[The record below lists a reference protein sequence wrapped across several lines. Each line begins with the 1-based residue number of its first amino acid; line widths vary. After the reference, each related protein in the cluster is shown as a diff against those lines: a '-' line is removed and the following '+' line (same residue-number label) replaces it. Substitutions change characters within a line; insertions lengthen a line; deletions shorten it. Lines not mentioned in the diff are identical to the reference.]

1 MPLNLNPSKGKIEP
15 RNRLSGTVHL
25 PGDKSISHRCAMF
38 AALAQGTS
46 VVKNFSSSKDC
57 TSTLE
62 CLQQLGVKIDRAG
75 SHVTLISPGRRNLTQ
90 PSGTLNAGNSG
101 TAIRLLSGILA
112 GLPFE
117 TSIEGDS
124 SVNQRPMRRIIV
136 PLREMGCHIRATE
149 DKFPPLHIR
158 GGNLTGIKY
167 TLPVAS
173 AQVKS
178 AILLAGLAAAQ
189 ETVVIEPSPCRDHTE
204 RLLPEFGIQ
213 VNVSGQ
219 TISIA
224 PGQEAI
230 PSKLI
235 VPGDFSA
242 ASFFLISALLLPGSH
257 LKMVDV
263 GINPSRDALLNLL
276 AQSGA
281 KIAIENRRLVS
292 GEPVADLR
300 IKYSQQLLEMFP
312 SCIEG
317 ALIPQLIDE
326 IPILA
331 VLGTRLKSG
340 LTIKD
345 AEELRTKE
353 TDRIH
358 AVVSNLGALGIET
371 KEYQDGFTIPPGQT
385 IQGGLVKTYGDHR
398 IAMSFAIAG
407 LIALNAVHLDDPDC
421 CAISFPDFFQN
432 LSAVTE

>member
-1 MPLNLNPSKGKIEP
+1 MPPNPNPSKDRIEP

-46 VVKNFSSSKDC
+46 VVKNFSSSEDC
-57 TSTLE
+57 TSTLD

-75 SHVTLISPGRRNLTQ
+75 SRVTLISPGRKNLTQ

-117 TSIEGDS
+117 TSIEGDA

-136 PLREMGCHIRATE
+136 PLRKMGCQVKATA
-149 DKFPPLHIR
+149 DKFPPLQIR
-158 GGNLTGIKY
+158 GGNLKGIKY

-178 AILLAGLAAAQ
+178 AVLLAGLAAEQ
-189 ETVVIEPSPCRDHTE
+189 ETVVIEPAPCRDHTE

-219 TISIA
+219 KISIT
-224 PGQEAI
+224 PGQEVTPAN
-230 PSKLI
+230 LI

-257 LKMVDV
+257 LEMFDV
-263 GINPSRDALLNLL
+263 GINPSRDALLSLL

-292 GEPVADLR
+292 GEPVADLK

-317 ALIPQLIDE
+317 TLIPQLIDE

-331 VLGTRLKSG
+331 ILGTRLKSG

-345 AEELRTKE
+345 AEELRAKE

-371 KEYQDGFTIPPGQT
+371 KEYPDGFTIPPGQT

-407 LIALNAVHLDDPDC
+407 LIARNAVHLDDPDC

-432 LSAVTE
+432 LDAVTK

>member
-1 MPLNLNPSKGKIEP
+1 MPPKSNPSKGRIEP
-15 RNRLSGTVHL
+15 ANRLYGTVHL

-46 VVKNFSSSKDC
+46 VIKNFSSSEDC
-57 TSTLE
+57 TSTLA
-62 CLQQLGVKIDRAG
+62 CLQQLGVKIDRVG
-75 SHVTLISPGRRNLTQ
+75 SRVTLSSPGRKNLVQ
-90 PSGTLNAGNSG
+90 PPGTLNAGNSG

-117 TSIEGDS
+117 TSIEGDA

-136 PLREMGCHIRATE
+136 PLRKMGCQVRATE

-158 GGNLTGIKY
+158 GGNLKGIKY
-167 TLPVAS
+167 NLPVAS

-178 AILLAGLAAAQ
+178 AILLAGLAAEQ

-204 RLLPEFGIQ
+204 RLFPEFGIQ
-213 VNVSGQ
+213 INVSGR

-224 PGQEAI
+224 PGQEAT
-230 PSKLI
+230 PSKLT

-257 LKMVDV
+257 LKMSNV
-263 GINPSRDALLNLL
+263 GINPSRDALLKLL

-281 KIAIENRRLVS
+281 KVTVGNRRIVS
-292 GEPVADLR
+292 GEPVADLQ
-300 IKYSQQLLEMFP
+300 IEYSQQLLEMFP

-317 ALIPQLIDE
+317 SLIPQLIDE

-358 AVVSNLGALGIET
+358 AVVSNLRALGIET
-371 KEYQDGFTIPPGQT
+371 EERQDGFAIPPGQT
-385 IQGGLVKTYGDHR
+385 IQGGLVRTYGDHR

-407 LIALNAVHLDDPDC
+407 LIALDAVHLDDPDC
-421 CAISFPDFFQN
+421 CSISFPDFFRN